1 MAKRRRE
8 EADSDDGAAIVA
20 ASATSYNSVFIDTDL
35 DTHLAMMVSD
45 LDTVSDL
52 KKKIVLEHLQCL
64 PEMGEITIHSVK
76 VKRKGRFYHLPDSM
90 LVKTAFQGTQRNWFL
105 YVTGS
110 ISVDQISN
118 KTGDMHDGNNQ
129 VGLLCIKNYA
139 EDVSDYVLP
148 DDPSKALVLRDTTV
162 AVPADF
168 GMDIRQGKDE
178 CRGDLS
184 SAQKK
189 IVSRPIDQEKAF
201 TTPIHE
207 LKDYKSSDSS
217 KGIPVEGPLAKRQ
230 KLKQGEDAPHKP
242 VLEGG
247 NDSQNFQTVRNENT
261 SANDNEGVPVHKK
274 KKGKSGA
281 RRKRTHDE
289 TGSEVSSVRN
299 NKAKNKDNML
309 TEVAESGSAALQN
322 EGENTLETRI
332 AEDSMEHKQ
341 ETLVVGPN
349 ALKESLEN
357 GNFRS
362 DSEHKESKSNAKKTL
377 LASDDGIVMSM
388 HSSQNIEMERRLE
401 TNSGVALNSSDN
413 SFGAAHTTICT
424 QSEVNEKTSS
434 RKSHFANSKEC
445 PPPVNEEHQTK
456 DTSIFHPTHES
467 VVSNSPRLKTDL
479 PNIIEEQNLLPDNY
493 VETVYSPKP
502 KPSDQSEKVTSS
514 KHLLPSSDLSVDKGV
529 VEHDNKRKKKKKSNV
544 RIQQESEIK
553 HYDEPNSNTSIS
565 VLNFTADHATDE
577 IMKDE
582 SSIPENGSDKT
593 DKERTVQ
600 EIEADATN
608 KVGNDSKVLLTCD
621 LEVTASETCPPSDH
635 VRADVNTKGGTKH
648 DKKPKKKKSK
658 GLSASIQFEP
668 DVVNTDQ
675 ATVPEIE
682 ADVTN
687 KVGNDSKVLLTC
699 DLEVTASEICPPSDH
714 VQADVN
720 TKGGTK
726 HDKKPKKKKSKGLS
740 ASIQFEPDVVNT
752 DQATVLKLSTDD
764 YGNDETR
771 KTEITVPQIKADH
784 HNMIEKEGKLPE
796 TCDPD
801 MKMPEMC
808 LPSHHGN
815 EETANLSS
823 KLDAIQRTED
833 GNTERTNRKR
843 KSAKKIAGK
852 TQYKLEEADVDL
864 VSGISSA
871 AVYVEASEPVTQDTA
886 KTEGLMPHARNGQT
900 TTLEKGDSSAKDVD
914 MQLENCV
921 SPVCGKSDMI
931 SEQLETVSRA
941 ELSNANAT
949 EKHEN
954 TGGSQKRRKSKK
966 SLTTKKDSSLD
977 PANVTLGVSPDLPTV
992 DLFIDGS
999 KDQSHLNGM
1008 EIKNASGGLVDTKAA
1023 GSHVEIDKVNE
1034 SEAEHLPAKKV
1045 LNENGPLQVI
1055 QTGKSQLDE
1064 ENTEMKA
1071 KRKKKRNSS
1080 IGGQSHS
1087 VLAKNDHEV
1096 GVEVSN
1102 DNVSVMHHSSN
1113 VAEVSGTAKDDHVAR
1128 VAVTDAE
1135 LVEGAGNSGQAPGNP
1150 EDNSRVE
1157 LQTEV
1162 STDNCGA
1169 VNFRSYFV
1177 PGSQQGQGVSS
1188 DKVKKSVKSKREN
1201 KAGKKSV
1208 KGGLV
1213 NSLAKDENVNPE
1225 YKHSSSTELGKSKYD
1240 KQSKVKLQSNQNSLN
1255 VAETEIKGLAYSNDN
1270 RNNTLQEAENPAV
1283 HGSEN
1288 PEDALA
1294 CAFENNTSFAES
1306 SSTSSPTHSQK
1317 FPQCKTD
1324 RSQSGSNHKS
1334 LSSKQVTDKITGVIT
1349 SPSAALRD
1357 DGSGN
1362 YCDDNGAG
1370 NSDASTRTPSDSSS
1384 SGFSVGGSELSHH
1397 SSINGANGAKRNKSH
1412 GERNIK
1418 SNLSSAKNLTMDVIL
1433 RSSRRFKKAKMTAT
1447 QLQLE
1452 TDSKAIDFVPDS
1464 EPN

>member
-8 EADSDDGAAIVA
+8 EADSGDGAAIVA
-20 ASATSYNSVFIDTDL
+20 APATSYNSVFIDTDL

-90 LVKTAFQGTQRNWFL
+90 LVRTAFQGTQRNWFL
-105 YVTGS
+105 YVTSS

-162 AVPADF
+162 AVPADL

-178 CRGDLS
+178 CHGDLS

-201 TTPIHE
+201 TTPSHE

-242 VLEGG
+242 VLKGG

-261 SANDNEGVPVHKK
+261 SANDNEGVPVHIK

-299 NKAKNKDNML
+299 NKAKSKDNML

-467 VVSNSPRLKTDL
+467 VVSKSPRLKTDL

-529 VEHDNKRKKKKKSNV
+529 VEHDNKWKKKKKKSNA

-553 HYDEPNSNTSIS
+553 HYDEPNCNTSIS

-593 DKERTVQ
+593 DKERTVP

-608 KVGNDSKVLLTCD
+608 KVGNDSKVL
-621 LEVTASETCPPSDH
+621 V
-635 VRADVNTKGGTKH
+635 
-648 DKKPKKKKSK
+648 
-658 GLSASIQFEP
+658 
-668 DVVNTDQ
+668 
-675 ATVPEIE
+675 
-682 ADVTN
+682 
-687 KVGNDSKVLLTC
+687 TC

-771 KTEITVPQIKADH
+771 KTEITVPQIEADH
-784 HNMIEKEGKLPE
+784 HNMIEKEEGKLPE

-833 GNTERTNRKR
+833 GNTERTKRKR

-871 AVYVEASEPVTQDTA
+871 AVNVEASEPVTQDTA
-886 KTEGLMPHARNGQT
+886 KTEGLMPHAQTSQT

-914 MQLENCV
+914 MQSENCA
-921 SPVCGKSDMI
+921 SRVCGKADMI

-954 TGGSQKRRKSKK
+954 TGGSQKIRKSKK

-1034 SEAEHLPAKKV
+1034 SEAEHRPAKKV

-1064 ENTEMKA
+1064 ENTEKKA

-1080 IGGQSHS
+1080 IDGQSHS

-1102 DNVSVMHHSSN
+1102 DNAVMHHSSN
-1113 VAEVSGTAKDDHVAR
+1113 VAEVSGTAKDDHAAR

-1135 LVEGAGNSGQAPGNP
+1135 LVEGAGNSGQAPGDP

-1240 KQSKVKLQSNQNSLN
+1240 KQSKVKLQSN
-1255 VAETEIKGLAYSNDN
+1255 DN
-1270 RNNTLQEAENPAV
+1270 RSNTLQEAGNPAV

-1288 PEDALA
+1288 PKDALA
-1294 CAFENNTSFAES
+1294 SAFENNISFDES
-1306 SSTSSPTHSQK
+1306 ISTSSPTHSQN

-1334 LSSKQVTDKITGVIT
+1334 LSSKQVTDKTTGVIT

-1362 YCDDNGAG
+1362 YSDDNGAG

-1397 SSINGANGAKRNKSH
+1397 SSRNGANGAKRNKSH